1 MIAINTLLRL
11 IERLALLRDGG
22 LCNFESAMTRGL
34 AVMVRTIWFAGFLL
48 LIIGGLLAMK
58 MVSAAASA
66 PDDALGDETAALTQ
80 IIPGENTLTADDRS
94 VIAPEIDDAPLFP
107 IVSTAVRSARA
118 EFKPSAIIHGR
129 VARTAAAP
137 AKPHTAGKP
146 SKATDK
152 RTDKSS
158 DRSTDVKS
166 CRQLDPIAR
175 FLVSAN
181 LAPRC
186 AS

>member
-1 MIAINTLLRL
+1 MGVFATLK
-11 IERLALLRDGG
+11 AP
-22 LCNFESAMTRGL
+22 MTRGL

-66 PDDALGDETAALTQ
+66 PDEAPGDETATLTQ
-80 IIPGENTLTADDRS
+80 IVPGENTLTAADRS
-94 VIAPEIDDAPLFP
+94 VVAPDTDEAPLFP
-107 IVSTAVRSARA
+107 IVSSSVRSARA

-129 VARTAAAP
+129 TARTAATP
-137 AKPHTAGKP
+137 AKPRMAGRP
-146 SKATDK
+146 ASATDK
-152 RTDKSS
+152 SREKTTDK
-158 DRSTDVKS
+158 STDVKS

-186 AS
+186 AG